1 MTETFIA
8 LSFGLRPDIILVC
21 LAPVLRAHSAMC
33 PWEETP
39 IECSRHLTL
48 ASIT

>member
-8 LSFGLRPDIILVC
+8 FSFGLRPDIILVC